1 MVYPSKRNDPGSLDW
16 DAFLLRVTTDNTSKQ
31 EYLCIRSN
39 YRSSST
45 TEFEGHGDTRLSS
58 RYVVTF
64 DGKITEYA
72 VVATKVRQYS
82 RIARNGKRSSEIIS
96 TVAADQ
102 HRETLSIHRGRR
114 DHEIRDGDVATNN
127 KSSYAFVFPS
137 AILYPSTCN
146 KRRNKR

>member
-1 MVYPSKRNDPGSLDW
+1 MLFYYGLRPITHPNKRFVYTIEHD
-16 DAFLLRVTTDNTSKQ
+16 
-31 EYLCIRSN
+31 

-72 VVATKVRQYS
+72 VVAAKVRQHS

-102 HRETLSIHRGRR
+102 HRETLSIHRGRHER
-114 DHEIRDGDVATNN
+114 DTSARQDGDVATNN

-137 AILYPSTCN
+137 AISYPSTCN